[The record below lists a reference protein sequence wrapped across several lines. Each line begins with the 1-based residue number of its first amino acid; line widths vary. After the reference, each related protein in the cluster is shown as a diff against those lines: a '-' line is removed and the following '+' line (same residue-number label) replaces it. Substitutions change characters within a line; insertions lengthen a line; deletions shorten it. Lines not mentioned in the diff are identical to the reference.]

1 MIVLFE
7 HPLSPYAQKVKIAL
21 AEKAVPFESRL
32 PDLLGG
38 DPGEFLPLNPR
49 LEVPTLLDGE
59 VAVFDSTII
68 LEYVEERWPNPPLL
82 PVGAAERARVRML
95 EELCD
100 TYYEAINWA
109 IFEIRVFQRA
119 SGALAE
125 RLEARA
131 ASQRAGCN
139 AYLERALA
147 GREYFNGDAFG
158 WGDIAVI
165 PFVQAA
171 AVTGAPP
178 AEGSRLA
185 AWLVRVAERPS
196 VAGVLE
202 AATQSDGVR
211 MLPQPGVRSVPLGV
225 SRSSPGVDVRAAVS
239 TWSRRIRRAIFVRA
253 SWELPEAR
261 TRASKLLWSG
271 KIDAKGGVPF
281 RPPSS
286 SAILVSRPPRTSCA
300 RCSSR

>member
-1 MIVLFE
+1 MIVLYE

-38 DPGEFLPLNPR
+38 DLAEFAPLNPR
-49 LEVPTLLDGE
+49 LEVPTLLDGD
-59 VAVFDSTII
+59 VAIFDSTII
-68 LEYVEERWPNPPLL
+68 LEYIEERWPSPPLL
-82 PVGAAERARVRML
+82 PVGARERARVRML

-119 SGALAE
+119 SGELAE

-131 ASQRAGCN
+131 AGQRAGCN
-139 AYLERALA
+139 AYLDRALD

-158 WGDIAVI
+158 WGDLAVI

-171 AVTGAPP
+171 AITGAPP

-185 AWLVRVAERPS
+185 AWLARVVARPS

-202 AATQSDGVR
+202 AATQSMAGFE
-211 MLPQPGVRSVPLGV
+211 MLPQLVASGQFRREYRDHRLEWMLRSG
-225 SRSSPGVDVRAAVS
+225 GVDVVLDGIRKGNIRF
-239 TWSRRIRRAIFVRA
+239 SR
-253 SWELPEAR
+253 ELE
-261 TRASKLLWSG
+261 
-271 KIDAKGGVPF
+271 
-281 RPPSS
+281 
-286 SAILVSRPPRTSCA
+286 
-300 RCSSR
+300 